1 MQISSSKQS
10 KGLVIKLEFEA
21 NLEYQKTAI
30 SAVVELFKGQSKHTA
45 GFNLYSNGNNDPIIA
60 VKNNLDIG
68 QTQIF
73 QNLQE
78 IQEKNGV
85 AKSRSLDSMDFS
97 VEMETGTGK
106 TYVYLRTIYELN
118 AHYGFSKF
126 IIVVPSIAIREGV
139 QKSLEIT
146 HEHFQNIYAREPL
159 NYTIYNSKR
168 PVDIKNFAQ
177 SNNIEIIVMNI
188 DSFAKDQNVIN
199 KINETGHKLI
209 EYIQETSPVVIIDEP
224 QNMETEKRKEAIKSL
239 NGLCHLRYSA
249 THKHQYNSVYQLDPV
264 KAYDLGLVKQ
274 IEVDSIYS
282 DAAYNG
288 AYVFVGDFKT
298 AKTSCSVKLT
308 IHVNDKVGVKK
319 KTISAKVGDD
329 LFELSNHREVYKD
342 GYILNEINAQDE
354 SITFSNGHTL
364 HKGLENGNDAKD
376 AIKRCQIK
384 ETIIEHLAKEAKLS
398 KDGIKVLSLFFID
411 KVSNYRDYEENQAVK
426 GKYALWFE
434 EIYREEFKK
443 CYKKDISDEELDR
456 IHNGYFSQDKKGIL
470 KDTKGNTQA
479 DDDTYSLIMKD
490 KEKLLDINEP
500 LRFIFSHSALREGWD
515 NPNVFQICTLNET
528 TSEMK
533 KRQEIG
539 RGLRLAV
546 DKDGKRIRGK
556 NINRLTV
563 IANESYDDFAKALQS
578 EIEEDCGVN
587 FQGRIKDKA
596 QRTKVIYKKGF
607 QADPLFLAI
616 WNKIKYKTTYRV
628 HYDTNQL
635 IDKVVEAIKILPK
648 ITEPILYMEKVSL
661 NIDEEGIQTNYLASE
676 RNKTQIIAKNI
687 PDIFA
692 YIENK
697 TQLTRTTILE
707 ILKKSE
713 RIGDI
718 SKNPQDFLDKVCDVI
733 SREMQELMIDG
744 IRYQKV
750 GLTEYEMKLFDSKE
764 LEIYMNDNSFQVT
777 NTGKTIYENIV
788 PLDSETENQ
797 FAKECETSEQ
807 VKYYFKLPNWFK
819 IKTPIGNYNPDWAL
833 VFEND
838 AKIYFVVETKNTGNN
853 VVDLSKLSKSE
864 LLKIKCGKAHFK
876 IMDDVR
882 YEVVTKVSDLS
893 HI

>member
-1 MQISSSKQS
+1 M
-10 KGLVIKLEFEA
+10 KLEFES

-30 SAVVELFKGQSKHTA
+30 SAVIELFKGQSKHTA
-45 GFNLYSNGNNDPIIA
+45 WFNLYSNGNNDPITP

-146 HEHFQNIYAREPL
+146 REHFQNIYAREPL

-168 PVDIKNFAQ
+168 PGDIKNFAK

-209 EYIQETSPVVIIDEP
+209 EYIQATSPVVIIDEP

-354 SITFSNGHTL
+354 NITFSNDITL

-376 AIKRCQIK
+376 AIKKCQIK
-384 ETIIEHLAKEAKLS
+384 KTIIEHLAKEA
-398 KDGIKVLSLFFID
+398 IKVLSLFFVD

-434 EIYREEFKK
+434 EIYREVFKE

-456 IHNGYFSQDKKGIL
+456 LHNGYFSQDKKGIL
-470 KDTKGNTQA
+470 KDTKGNTKD

-563 IANESYDDFAKALQS
+563 IANESYDDFAKVLQS

-587 FQGRIKDKA
+587 FQGRIKDRA
-596 QRTKVIYKKGF
+596 QRTKVIYKNNF

-882 YEVVTKVSDLS
+882 NEVVTKVSDLS

>member
-1 MQISSSKQS
+1 M
-10 KGLVIKLEFEA
+10 KLEFEA

-546 DKDGKRIRGK
+546 DKDGKRIRDK

>member
-1 MQISSSKQS
+1 M
-10 KGLVIKLEFEA
+10 KLEFEA

-30 SAVVELFKGQSKHTA
+30 SSVVELFKGQSKHTA

-60 VKNNLDIG
+60 VKNNLDIDKE
-68 QTQIF
+68 QIF

-78 IQEKNGV
+78 IQEKNGI

-146 HEHFQNIYAREPL
+146 HAHFQNIYAREPL

-168 PVDIKNFAQ
+168 PVDIKDFAQ
-177 SNNIEIIVMNI
+177 RNNIEIIVMNI

-209 EYIQETSPVVIIDEP
+209 EYIQATSPVVIIDEP

-282 DAAYNG
+282 DAAFND

-342 GYILNEINAQDE
+342 GYILNEMNVQDE
-354 SITFSNGHTL
+354 NITFSNGITL
-364 HKGLENGNDAKD
+364 YKGLENGNDAKD
-376 AIKRCQIK
+376 DIKRFQIRR
-384 ETIIEHLAKEAKLS
+384 TIKEHLAKEAKLS
-398 KDGIKVLSLFFID
+398 KDGIKVLSLFFMD

-443 CYKKDISDEELDR
+443 CYKKDISDKELDR
-456 IHNGYFSQDKKGIL
+456 LHNGYFSQDKKGIL

-546 DKDGKRIRGK
+546 DKDGKRIRDK

-587 FQGRIKDKA
+587 FQGRIKDRA
-596 QRTKVIYKKGF
+596 QRTKVIYKKNF

-661 NIDEEGIQTNYLASE
+661 NIDEEGIQTNYLASD

-733 SREMQELMIDG
+733 SREMQELMING

-838 AKIYFVVETKNTGNN
+838 AKIYFVVETKNTGND

>member
-1 MQISSSKQS
+1 M
-10 KGLVIKLEFEA
+10 KLEFES

-45 GFNLYSNGNNDPIIA
+45 WFNLYSNGNNDPIA
-60 VKNNLDIG
+60 PVKNNLDID
-68 QTQIF
+68 QAQIF

-146 HEHFQNIYAREPL
+146 YEHFQNIYAREPL
-159 NYTIYNSKR
+159 RYTIYNSKR
-168 PVDIKNFAQ
+168 PVDIKDFAQ
-177 SNNIEIIVMNI
+177 RNNIEIIVMNI

-209 EYIQETSPVVIIDEP
+209 EYIQATSPVVIIDEP

-342 GYILNEINAQDE
+342 GYILNAINAQDE
-354 SITFSNGHTL
+354 SITFSNGITL
-364 HKGLENGNDAKD
+364 YKGLENGNDAKD

-384 ETIIEHLAKEAKLS
+384 KTIIEHLAKEAKLS

-434 EIYREEFKK
+434 EIYREVFKE

-456 IHNGYFSQDKKGIL
+456 LHNGYFSQDKKGIL
-470 KDTKGNTQA
+470 KDTKGNTKD

-587 FQGRIKDKA
+587 FQGRIKDRA
-596 QRTKVIYKKGF
+596 QRMKVIYKKNF

-635 IDKVVEAIKILPK
+635 IDKVVESIKILPK
-648 ITEPILYMEKVSL
+648 ITEPILYSEKVFL
-661 NIDEEGIQTNYLASE
+661 NIDEEGVQTNYLASE

-893 HI
+893 YI

>member
-1 MQISSSKQS
+1 M
-10 KGLVIKLEFEA
+10 KLEFES

-30 SAVVELFKGQSKHTA
+30 SAVIELFKGQSKHTA
-45 GFNLYSNGNNDPIIA
+45 WFNLYSNGNNDPIIA
-60 VKNNLDIG
+60 VKNNLDIDKE
-68 QTQIF
+68 QIF

-78 IQEKNGV
+78 IQEKNGI

-146 HEHFQNIYAREPL
+146 HAHFQNIYAREPL

-209 EYIQETSPVVIIDEP
+209 EYIQATSPVVIIDEP

-282 DAAYNG
+282 DAAFND

-354 SITFSNGHTL
+354 NITFSNGITL
-364 HKGLENGNDAKD
+364 YKGLENGNDAKD
-376 AIKRCQIK
+376 DIKRFQIRR
-384 ETIIEHLAKEAKLS
+384 TIKEHLAKEAKLS
-398 KDGIKVLSLFFID
+398 KDGIKVLSLFFVD

-443 CYKKDISDEELDR
+443 CYKKDISDKELDR
-456 IHNGYFSQDKKGIL
+456 LHNGYFSQDKKGIL
-470 KDTKGNTQA
+470 KDTKGNTKD

-587 FQGRIKDKA
+587 FQGRIKDRA
-596 QRTKVIYKKGF
+596 QRTKVIYKNNF

-648 ITEPILYMEKVSL
+648 ITEPIFYMEKVSL
-661 NIDEEGIQTNYLASE
+661 NIDEEGIQTNYLASD

-838 AKIYFVVETKNTGNN
+838 AKIYFVVETKNTGND